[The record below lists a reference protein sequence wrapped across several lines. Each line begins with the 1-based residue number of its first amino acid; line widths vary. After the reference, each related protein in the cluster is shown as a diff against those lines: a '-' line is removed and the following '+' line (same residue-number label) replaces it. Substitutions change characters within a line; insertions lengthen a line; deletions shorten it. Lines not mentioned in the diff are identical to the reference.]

1 LSIVYYIYKKKNK
14 TEEGKM
20 FYIEYEEND
29 TNKQMG
35 GFNTIS
41 EAEQYAEENGI
52 KDYRIVC
59 NA

>member
-1 LSIVYYIYKKKNK
+1 
-14 TEEGKM
+14 M